1 MKEKFLLQ
9 LQKITSTIP
18 PQEMLRIQNDCYAEI
33 KKKPEFA
40 SYLVENDFSSF
51 ANNLIRN
58 LNSEQKKKFKNL
70 ATSKLEQISD
80 VFELK
85 SSLNNLVT
93 NDSESGDDE
102 VFAMKFG
109 IFFLIGK
116 SVINSYCTRE
126 VMMAKI
132 KFSQTE
138 IAKEFEINN
147 DTLSRW
153 FELLY
158 GKNLYF
164 GRKQITLGEYF
175 QIFKDLFLAPD
186 EDFNLDENIEKFS
199 KRVLIGK
206 TYTKREIIDFGFELD
221 EAPKNTHFVEAS
233 KLLNKR
239 FTFYDTYDKYPYSI
253 AIQMINFLKEN

>member
-1 MKEKFLLQ
+1 MKEKFLIQ
-9 LQKITSTIP
+9 LQKITSNIP
-18 PQEMLRIQNDCYAEI
+18 PQEMLRIQHDCYADF

-40 SYLVENDFSSF
+40 SYMVENDFSSF
-51 ANNLIRN
+51 VSNFIQNLK
-58 LNSEQKKKFKNL
+58 EDQKKKFKIF
-70 ATSKLEQISD
+70 ATSKFEQISD

-85 SSLNNLVT
+85 TNLMKLVT
-93 NDSESGDDE
+93 NDLETEENE
-102 VFAMKFG
+102 VFVMKFSL
-109 IFFLIGK
+109 FFLIGK
-116 SVINSYCTRE
+116 SVIGSYCTKE

-138 IAKEFEINN
+138 IAKEFEIDN

-153 FELLY
+153 FELIY
-158 GKNLYF
+158 DKNIYF

-175 QIFKDLFLAPD
+175 QIFKDLFLEPD

-221 EAPKNTHFVEAS
+221 EAPKNMHFLEAS
-233 KLLNKR
+233 KILNKR